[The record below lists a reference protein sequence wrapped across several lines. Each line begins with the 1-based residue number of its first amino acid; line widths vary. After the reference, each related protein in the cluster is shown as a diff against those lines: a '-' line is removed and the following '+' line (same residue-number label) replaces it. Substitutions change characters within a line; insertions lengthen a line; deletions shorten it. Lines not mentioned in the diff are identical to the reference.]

1 MADDNNFG
9 LTFPAI
15 GMISVTPSNSVN
27 LTTEARAIYVG
38 VAGNLAVN
46 MRDGTTG
53 TFTNV
58 PAGSPLPIRATRI
71 LATGTTA
78 TGLISLY

>member
-1 MADDNNFG
+1 MADDNNFDV
-9 LTFPAI
+9 TFPAS
-15 GMISVTPSNSVN
+15 GMISVTPSDSIN

-38 VAGNLAVN
+38 GAGNLAVI
-46 MRDGTTG
+46 MKDGTTG

-58 PAGSPLPIRATRI
+58 PAGYPLPIRATRI

-78 TGLISLY
+78 TGIIALY